1 MAVFDC
7 GLGGISL
14 LHFSLQQFSNHKENG
29 SKGAKCLEKKGRSN
43 EPLHHLQRHDICQ
56 KKCVKSTLGLQGLL
70 LMFTLSSLIYSDIY
84 LNTFCFDTN
93 STRTLCSL
101 NLNNNI
107 ILGSLFLSCLLGVGL
122 TVLMIAA
129 VFYLRR
135 HFSLATFYPNHVK
148 LFSKADM

>member
-1 MAVFDC
+1 MTVAFPFFP
-7 GLGGISL
+7 IT
-14 LHFSLQQFSNHKENG
+14 
-29 SKGAKCLEKKGRSN
+29 
-43 EPLHHLQRHDICQ
+43 I
-56 KKCVKSTLGLQGLL
+56 TI
-70 LMFTLSSLIYSDIY
+70 TLSSLIYSDVLI
-84 LNTFCFDTN
+84 LFVFIQIPR
-93 STRTLCSL
+93 TRTLCSL

>member
-1 MAVFDC
+1 M
-7 GLGGISL
+7 
-14 LHFSLQQFSNHKENG
+14 
-29 SKGAKCLEKKGRSN
+29 GAKEQNVWRKRAEAMSLCTIYRDMTPVKKVCKIHTRSIGSATN
-43 EPLHHLQRHDICQ
+43 YTN
-56 KKCVKSTLGLQGLL
+56 V
-70 LMFTLSSLIYSDIY
+70 LSSLIYSDIY

>member
-1 MAVFDC
+1 MNKISTDSAKELCRNNTLVNDFI
-7 GLGGISL
+7 GI
-14 LHFSLQQFSNHKENG
+14 G
-29 SKGAKCLEKKGRSN
+29 
-43 EPLHHLQRHDICQ
+43 
-56 KKCVKSTLGLQGLL
+56 
-70 LMFTLSSLIYSDIY
+70 DIY

-148 LFSKADM
+148 LFSKADMYPMFGNVCNADHCTQRMLLLPALAFSL